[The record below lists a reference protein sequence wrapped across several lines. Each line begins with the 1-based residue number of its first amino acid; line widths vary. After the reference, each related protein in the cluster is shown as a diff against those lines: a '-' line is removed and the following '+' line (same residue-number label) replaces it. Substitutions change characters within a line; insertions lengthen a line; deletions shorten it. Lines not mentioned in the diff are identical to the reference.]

1 MKNMK
6 KAFTL
11 ALSAAMLAGC
21 GGTGSKGESGNTLVV
36 GTAQLNAQFS
46 PFFSTTQYDTDVQEM
61 TQIYAIGNDRA
72 GAIIYNGI
80 EGETTEYNGTEYTY
94 TGPADVTVTENSD
107 GSVDYT
113 IKLKEGV
120 KFSDGTEMT
129 ARDLVFSYYVY
140 ADPTYD
146 GSNTFFSLPIEGMSE
161 YRSGMNSLGNLLL
174 EAGEDNADFTNW
186 TEEQQTAFWEEAHGA
201 AGEAYAQSILDAVVA
216 NGLATEEDSVAA
228 KAVNWGYELP
238 EDAEVIDLFE
248 AIIANPAYANAREAV
263 ETEVA
268 SVAFLDCFENPDEW
282 KAGVETGASVNTISG
297 ITMNGDY
304 EVNVHMTT
312 VDATAIYS
320 LGVEIA
326 PMHYYGEED
335 LWDPENGTYGFNKGD
350 LSHVRSVTTQPMG
363 AGAYKFVKYEN
374 GTVYFEANENY
385 YKGEPKTKY
394 VNFVESQEAD
404 LLNGVTT
411 GTIDIAQPSING
423 EVVDAIQQ
431 ANSNGELTGDK
442 ITTELYDFLG
452 YGYIG
457 MSANVMNINGEP
469 GSDASKNMRKGF
481 ATIIAAYR
489 DVAIDSYYGDRA
501 EIINYPI
508 SNSSW
513 AAPQPT
519 DADYKVAFSTDV
531 NGADIYTSDMD
542 ADARYAAAKEAALG
556 YFEAA
561 GYTVEGGKVT
571 AAPAGLTT
579 VDKGIEPDGLTYTVT
594 IPGGGV
600 GDHPVFMALD
610 LASDAFAEIGINF
623 IVNDLS
629 DSSQLWDS
637 IEAEQCEMWAAA
649 WSATIDPDM
658 YQIYYSDVANG
669 GQNPGG
675 SNYQY
680 DIADPELDQLI
691 MDART
696 TTDQAARKTMY
707 KAALDIIVD
716 WAVEIPVYQRKECT
730 VISSERV
737 NIDTV
742 TPDVTSFYHWDAELE
757 KLELN

>member
-6 KAFTL
+6 KAFAL
-11 ALSAAMLAGC
+11 VLSAAMLAGC
-21 GGTGSKGESGNTLVV
+21 SGTGSEGESGNTLVV

-46 PFFSTTQYDTDVQEM
+46 PFFSTTAYDTDIQEM
-61 TQIYAIGNDRA
+61 THIYAFKNDRA
-72 GAIIYNGI
+72 GSVIYNGI
-80 EGETTEYNGTEYTY
+80 DGETTEYNGTDYTY
-94 TGPADVTVTENSD
+94 TGPSDVTVTENSD
-107 GSVDYT
+107 GTVDYT

-120 KFSDGTEMT
+120 KFSDGEELT
-129 ARDLVFSYYVY
+129 AKDLVFSYYVY

-146 GSNTFFSLPIEGMSE
+146 GSNTFFSLPIEGMEE
-161 YRSGMNSLGNLLL
+161 YRSGMSSLYDLLL
-174 EAGEDNADFTNW
+174 DAGEDNADFTNW
-186 TEEQQTAFWEEAHGA
+186 TEEQQTAFWEEVHGT
-201 AGEAYAQSILDAVVA
+201 AGEKFAQSILDYVVA
-216 NGLATEEDSVAA
+216 NGLNAEEDSVAA
-228 KAVNWGYELP
+228 KAANWGYELP
-238 EDAEVIDLFE
+238 EDATAADFFA
-248 AIIANPAYANAREAV
+248 AIVAKYPTVREAV

-268 SVAFLDCFENPDEW
+268 DVNFVDCFSNPDDW
-282 KAGVETGASVNTISG
+282 KVGVSTGNSVNTISG

-304 EVNVHMTT
+304 EVNIHMTT

-326 PMHYYGEED
+326 PMHYYGETD
-335 LWDPENGTYGFNKGD
+335 LWDPENGSFGFTKGD
-350 LSHVRSVTTQPMG
+350 LTHVRSVTTQPMG
-363 AGAYKFVKYEN
+363 AGPYKFVSYEN

-385 YKGEPKTKY
+385 YKGEPKVKY

-411 GTIDIAQPSING
+411 GTIDVAQPSING

-452 YGYIG
+452 YGYVG

-469 GSDASKNMRKGF
+469 GSDASKNMRKAF
-481 ATIIAAYR
+481 ATIISVYR

-513 AAPQPT
+513 AAPQQT
-519 DADYKVAFSTDV
+519 DADYKVAFSTKLD
-531 NGADIYTSDMD
+531 GSDIYTSDMD
-542 ADARYAAAKEAALG
+542 ADARYAAAKEAALE
-556 YFEAA
+556 YFQAA

-579 VDKGIEPDGLTYTVT
+579 VDKGVEPDGLTYTVT
-594 IPGGGV
+594 VPGGGV

-669 GQNPGG
+669 GANPGG

-691 MDART
+691 LDART

-730 VISSERV
+730 VISTERV

-742 TPDVTSFYHWDAELE
+742 TPDVTSFYDWREEIE

>member
-6 KAFTL
+6 KAFAL
-11 ALSAAMLAGC
+11 VLSAAMLAGC
-21 GGTGSKGESGNTLVV
+21 SGTGSEGESGNTLVV

-46 PFFSTTQYDTDVQEM
+46 PFFSTTAYDTDIQEM
-61 TQIYAIGNDRA
+61 THIYAFKNDRA
-72 GAIIYNGI
+72 GSVIYNGI
-80 EGETTEYNGTEYTY
+80 EGETTEYNGTDYTY

-107 GSVDYT
+107 GTVDYT

-120 KFSDGTEMT
+120 KFSDGEELT
-129 ARDLVFSYYVY
+129 AKDLVFSYYVY

-146 GSNTFFSLPIEGMSE
+146 GSNTFFSLPIEGMEE
-161 YRSGMNSLGNLLL
+161 YRSGMSSLYDLLL
-174 EAGEDNADFTNW
+174 DAGEDNADFTNW
-186 TEEQQTAFWEEAHGA
+186 TEEQQTAFWEEVHGT
-201 AGEAYAQSILDAVVA
+201 AGEKFAQSILDYIVA
-216 NGLATEEDSVAA
+216 NGLNAEEDSVAA

-238 EDAEVIDLFE
+238 EDATAADFFA
-248 AIIANPAYANAREAV
+248 AIVANYPTVREAV

-268 SVAFLDCFENPDEW
+268 DVNFVDCFSNPDDW
-282 KAGVETGASVNTISG
+282 KVGVSTGNSVNTISG

-304 EVNVHMTT
+304 EVNIHMTT

-326 PMHYYGEED
+326 PMHYYGESD
-335 LWDPENGTYGFNKGD
+335 FWDPENGSFGFTKGD
-350 LSHVRSVTTQPMG
+350 LTHVRSVTTQPMG
-363 AGAYKFVKYEN
+363 AGPYKFVSYEN

-385 YKGEPKTKY
+385 YKGEPKVKY

-411 GTIDIAQPSING
+411 GTIDVAQPSING

-469 GSDASKNMRKGF
+469 GSDASKNMRKAF
-481 ATIIAAYR
+481 ATIISVYR

-513 AAPQPT
+513 AAPQKT
-519 DADYKVAFSTDV
+519 DADYKVAFSTKLD
-531 NGADIYTSDMD
+531 GSDIYTSDMD
-542 ADARYAAAKEAALG
+542 ADARYAAAKEAALE
-556 YFEAA
+556 YFQAA

-579 VDKGIEPDGLTYTVT
+579 VDKGVEPDGLTYTVT

-669 GQNPGG
+669 GANPGG

-691 MDART
+691 LDART

-730 VISSERV
+730 VISTERV

-742 TPDVTSFYHWDAELE
+742 TPDVTSFYDWREEIE